1 MTESYASRDAT
12 SLRILGSFFVILGVL
27 VLFGAVPSW
36 GETAKVV
43 VNLAC
48 GAALA
53 GIGGVMLVIS
63 RRFRNTAAAESGE
76 SE

>member
-1 MTESYASRDAT
+1 M
-12 SLRILGSFFVILGVL
+12 ILGVL

-36 GETAKVV
+36 GETAKVI

-63 RRFRNTAAAESGE
+63 RRFRHAAAAEASE